1 MSASACALPVLGAPF
16 GDGPSFNL
24 TFGELVASP
33 SGDIGGAAAENTGG
47 AEKPKAPTTA
57 LAVKVK
63 PVIPGVPGMAKL
75 PNGWRMVTGADGK
88 P

>member
-33 SGDIGGAAAENTGG
+33 SGDIDGAAAENTGLL
-47 AEKPKAPTTA
+47 A
-57 LAVKVK
+57 LTVGL
-63 PVIPGVPGMAKL
+63 PGGESPPRVP
-75 PNGWRMVTGADGK
+75 
-88 P
+88 